1 VLDALDAAAL
11 RRWCTAG
18 LESLTRH
25 RGEIDQLNVYPVAD
39 ADTGTN
45 LVLTM
50 QSVLDA
56 LRGAPAAAPGADGL
70 GETARLAAHGALLGA
85 RGNSGVILSSLLRG
99 IADVLGSVP
108 AQARGCELAA
118 ALTRAA
124 DLSYTAV
131 AQPVEGTML
140 SVARAAAQAAEAA
153 ARPAPGLD
161 LAGGQPG
168 NLVAVA
174 RAAARGGAEALAR
187 TPAQLPVLAR
197 EGVVDAAGLGLVL
210 LLEALVSVVTAEPV
224 DSTHQGGGPAI
235 GTSDTTRLNSPPAT
249 APAPTG
255 CGEGDVVAAGLA
267 PAPATSWPQYEVQY
281 LLDAEEAAAP
291 GLLDRLSALGNSAVV
306 AASGTGLLRV
316 HVHVDDVGAAVE
328 AGVDVGRP
336 SRIVVTRLP
345 EVPASPAA
353 SSPPAG
359 PRAGGAAADGLRTSG
374 RRAVVAT
381 VAGEGLARLLSAEG
395 VGVLDPPVTASQVL
409 VALRETKAGAAGA
422 GAAGAGAAGAGAA
435 GAGEAVVLAGEAD
448 ESAVREAA
456 ALARRD
462 GLVVAVVP
470 IRSPVQALAAV
481 AVADPGRRFDDDVI
495 AMAEAAAGTRFGSVE
510 VALTDAFTS
519 VGPCRAGD
527 LLALLDGDVAAIG
540 SDAALLATEL
550 IERMVPGCE
559 LLTAV
564 VGAQAPP
571 DLASRIERTVAERDP
586 TVEVVRYD
594 GGRSPALLLLG
605 AE

>member
-11 RRWCTAG
+11 RRWCSTG

-56 LRGAPAAAPGADGL
+56 LRGAPATAAGADCL
-70 GETARLAAHGALLGA
+70 AETARLAAHGALLGA

-131 AQPVEGTML
+131 ARPVEGTML

-153 ARPAPGLD
+153 ASPATGPGR
-161 LAGGQPG
+161 AGGQPG

-210 LLEALVSVVTAEPV
+210 LLEALVSVVTAESL
-224 DSTHQGGGPAI
+224 DSAPGP
-235 GTSDTTRLNSPPAT
+235 GTSALQRLRV
-249 APAPTG
+249 PAPGSGG
-255 CGEGDVVAAGLA
+255 CGELRGVAAADLA
-267 PAPATSWPQYEVQY
+267 ATASTSWPQYEVQY

-291 GLLDRLSALGNSAVV
+291 GLLDRLSALGSSAVV

-328 AGVDVGRP
+328 AGIPVGRP

-345 EVPASPAA
+345 EVPASSVAT
-353 SSPPAG
+353 SPPAG
-359 PRAGGAAADGLRTSG
+359 LGAGAAVDGAPAGGAPAGGAAASG
-374 RRAVVAT
+374 RRAIVAV
-381 VAGEGLARLLSAEG
+381 VAGEGLAQLLSAEG
-395 VGVLDPPVTASQVL
+395 AGVLDPPVTTSQVL
-409 VALRETKAGAAGA
+409 AALREF
-422 GAAGAGAAGAGAA
+422 
-435 GAGEAVVLAGEAD
+435 GAGEAVVLSGETD
-448 ESAVREAA
+448 DSAVRQAA
-456 ALARRD
+456 ALARQD

-481 AVADPGRRFDDDVI
+481 AVADPARRFDDDVI

-510 VALTDAFTS
+510 VALIDAFTS

-527 LLALLDGDVAAIG
+527 LLALLDGDVVALG
-540 SDAALLATEL
+540 SDPAVLATDL
-550 IERMVPGCE
+550 LERIVPGCE
-559 LLTAV
+559 LLTV
-564 VGAQAPP
+564 VPGAQAPS
-571 DLASRIERTVAERDP
+571 DLASRVERTVAARDP
-586 TVEVVRYD
+586 TVEVVRHD
-594 GGRSPALLLLG
+594 GGRSAALLLLG

>member
-11 RRWCTAG
+11 RRWCSTG

-56 LRGAPAAAPGADGL
+56 LRGAPATAAGADCL
-70 GETARLAAHGALLGA
+70 AETARLAAHGALLGA

-131 AQPVEGTML
+131 ARPVEGTML

-153 ARPAPGLD
+153 ASPATGPGR
-161 LAGGQPG
+161 AGGQPG

-210 LLEALVSVVTAEPV
+210 LLEALVSVVTAESL
-224 DSTHQGGGPAI
+224 DSAPGP
-235 GTSDTTRLNSPPAT
+235 GTSALQRLRV
-249 APAPTG
+249 PAPGSGG
-255 CGEGDVVAAGLA
+255 CGELRGVATADLA
-267 PAPATSWPQYEVQY
+267 ATASTSWPQYEVQY

-291 GLLDRLSALGNSAVV
+291 GLLDRLSALGSSAVV

-328 AGVDVGRP
+328 AGITVGRP

-345 EVPASPAA
+345 EVPASSAATFPGAGGVAAAGVPADGA
-353 SSPPAG
+353 PAG
-359 PRAGGAAADGLRTSG
+359 GAPAGGAAASG
-374 RRAVVAT
+374 RRAIVAV
-381 VAGEGLARLLSAEG
+381 VAGEGLAQLLSAEG
-395 VGVLDPPVTASQVL
+395 AGVLDPPVTTSQVL
-409 VALRETKAGAAGA
+409 AALREF
-422 GAAGAGAAGAGAA
+422 
-435 GAGEAVVLAGEAD
+435 GAGEAVVLSGETD
-448 ESAVREAA
+448 DSAVRQAA
-456 ALARRD
+456 ALARQD

-481 AVADPGRRFDDDVI
+481 AVADPARRFDDDVI

-510 VALTDAFTS
+510 VALIDAFTS

-527 LLALLDGDVAAIG
+527 LLALLDGDVVALG
-540 SDAALLATEL
+540 SDPAVLATDL
-550 IERMVPGCE
+550 LERIVPGCE
-559 LLTAV
+559 LLTV
-564 VGAQAPP
+564 VPGAQAPS
-571 DLASRIERTVAERDP
+571 DLASRIERTVAARDP
-586 TVEVVRYD
+586 TVEVVRHD
-594 GGRSPALLLLG
+594 GGRSAALLLLG